1 MSSKLRSKFVKEHS
15 SRPFRSCKDLSET
28 KDRDVLVDSLSPL
41 LDPMFNEDNQQE
53 VIFDELLQPFRPRLI
68 RSRSAPNARRF
79 KSVEPA
85 PETPRES
92 TDKPTLKK
100 KKSFST
106 EEALK
111 LTEKRREL
119 SSRPSL
125 LGFRHYYDSDKFPKG
140 ILPASIMP
148 ARRF

>member
-53 VIFDELLQPFRPRLI
+53 VIFDELLQPFRPRLA
-68 RSRSAPNARRF
+68 RSRSAPNPRRF
-79 KSVEPA
+79 KTIEPA
-85 PETPRES
+85 PDTLREAS
-92 TDKPTLKK
+92 RPVLKK
-100 KKSFST
+100 KKSFTT

-111 LTEKRREL
+111 LAEKRREL
-119 SSRPSL
+119 SSRPNL
-125 LGFRHYYDSDKFPKG
+125 LGFRHYCDSDKFPKG
-140 ILPASIMP
+140 IIPVSTMP
-148 ARRF
+148 SRRF